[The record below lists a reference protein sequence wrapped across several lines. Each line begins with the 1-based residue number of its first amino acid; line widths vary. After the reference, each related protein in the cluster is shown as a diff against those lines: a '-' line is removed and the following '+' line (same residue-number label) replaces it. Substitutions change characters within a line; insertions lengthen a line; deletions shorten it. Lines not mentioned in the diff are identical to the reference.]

1 MSDPLEV
8 ILQTEEEKQMAA
20 IDLPEN
26 VMGTL
31 LMHGAQFHQAHM
43 SDITTNA
50 GVTHNLARLIA
61 TRNFDEVGVLEGR
74 SVSGV
79 LATPIAGPTNAQKA
93 P

>member
-1 MSDPLEV
+1 MSEIVFELEPK
-8 ILQTEEEKQMAA
+8 EKKMAEA
-20 IDLPEN
+20 IDLPVN
-26 VMGTL
+26 IMGTL

-50 GVTHNLARLIA
+50 GTVHNLSRLIA

-79 LATPIAGPTNAQKA
+79 LATPIAGPTNAQKTA
-93 P
+93 